1 MARRGKEILM
11 KLLAPKWKQ
20 MAQIGMLSVHPSL
33 DLKILIQVYILF
45 IACDFINILVF
56 KKGIYY
62 PNSQEL

>member
-1 MARRGKEILM
+1 MGRRGKEFLIQ
-11 KLLAPKWKQ
+11 LLAPKWKQ
-20 MAQIGMLSVHPSL
+20 MAQIGMLSVHPAL

-45 IACDFINILVF
+45 FAFDFINILVL

>member
-1 MARRGKEILM
+1 
-11 KLLAPKWKQ
+11 

-45 IACDFINILVF
+45 IACDLINVLVF